1 MKSIEVND
9 SIQFRELGAIMTP
22 LPCRRMARVDPRENT
37 MNGWMPTL
45 PALPRNEPK
54 YRAIAYVYAQAI
66 DGGQMLPGEKLP
78 AHRLLA
84 KKLNVTTG
92 TVSRAYAELERCGMV
107 VARVG
112 DGTYVAEP
120 DADGARLSVRLPART
135 RQAPAQTEPAMAGGL
150 ATPGAP
156 PTTAVAART
165 FDLGQNVPIPTDES
179 QLLTQTLR
187 ELAADERLA
196 GDLLLYQPEG
206 GRRSHREAG
215 ARWLARMGCAV
226 PAERVLVTQGA
237 QHGLACVLRAVL
249 RPGDTIFAEAL
260 SYPGIVA
267 LARQLRLNLVG
278 IEIDEEGLVPAALER
293 ACALLAPRA
302 LFCVPTLHNPTTATL
317 SEARRAAIAEI
328 AVRHNLVVI
337 EDLVPAALLDAPPTP
352 LAARLPEHGIV
363 ISSLSKA
370 LAPGLRIGYVQA
382 PQDWVGKILA
392 VIRSD
397 CWMTSPLCAEIAARW
412 IVNGDV
418 DRLVAQQ
425 RAQVDVRHAIAA
437 EVLAD
442 WPWRTDPASPHLW
455 LPLAEPWRAAEFAA
469 ALRQAGV
476 HLKTA
481 DSFVIGRGSAPH
493 AVRLS
498 LGGARSPEALRDA
511 LERLARTLRN
521 GPEGPYSA

>member
-1 MKSIEVND
+1 
-9 SIQFRELGAIMTP
+9 
-22 LPCRRMARVDPRENT
+22 
-37 MNGWMPTL
+37 MNGWMPTS

-54 YRAIAYVYAQAI
+54 YRAIAYAYAQAI

-92 TVSRAYAELERCGMV
+92 TVSRAYAELERCGLV

-120 DADGARLSVRLPART
+120 DADGARLPART
-135 RQAPAQTEPAMAGGL
+135 RQAPEQSAPL
-150 ATPGAP
+150 AIGVAPPPGAP
-156 PTTAVAART
+156 PASAAAGRT
-165 FDLGQNVPIPTDES
+165 FDLGQNVPMPTDEAS
-179 QLLTQTLR
+179 LLTQTLR

-196 GDLLLYQPEG
+196 GELLLYQPEG

-278 IEIDEEGLVPAALER
+278 IEIDEEGIVPSALER
-293 ACALLAPRA
+293 ACTLLAPRA

-317 SEARRAAIAEI
+317 SEARRVAIAEI

-397 CWMTSPLCAEIAARW
+397 CWMTSPLCAEIATRW
-412 IVNGDV
+412 IINGDV

-442 WPWRTDPASPHLW
+442 WSWRTDPASPHLW

-498 LGGARSPEALRDA
+498 LGGARSHEALRDA